1 MKLPF
6 KIKPSA
12 QAFRASF
19 FINIIALIFYFIL
32 NGGFSIND
40 LGYFLL
46 TFFTAS
52 IILEN
57 FLTSYKSR
65 LEEINI
71 LKDQENYRREFLGNV
86 SHELKTPLFTIQGYI
101 LTLIEGALKD
111 KKVRGKYL
119 RRSAKGVDRLISIV
133 KDLDL
138 ITQFESG
145 IKTVDKT
152 NFNIYELIENVYDL
166 MEFESEKNNIKLLI
180 NNKNITTVTV
190 NADKER
196 ILQVLTNLIVNSI
209 KYGKENG
216 YTEVK
221 VEEYDKDRIIVRVK
235 DNGEGIEDEHLPRLF
250 ERFYRIDKNRSRKK
264 GGSGLGLSIVKHII
278 DDLAFTQN
286 IITTKNDILSILKK
300 IQDLD
305 PPGVGAR
312 SLQECL
318 LIQLNKKTNSK
329 ESIFNSI
336 KIIESE
342 FELFSKKKFTKLSE
356 KLNLSDSELKAAI
369 NEISKLNPKPGG
381 SITSEF
387 SNNTIIPDF
396 ILKIQDGELIVELN
410 KRNSPELKLSNSYK
424 DILEGYKNDPN
435 KSKSQNQA
443 IQFLKQKLDSAKWFI
458 EAVEQR
464 YQTLFQ
470 TVNAIVTF
478 QNDYFLSGEESDL
491 KPMILKDI
499 AEKIN
504 MDISTVSRVANSKYI
519 DTPYGI
525 KLLKSYFSEGMVN
538 KDGDEIS
545 TIEIKKTLKLIIES
559 EDKAKP
565 LSDIELSENL
575 SNKGYKVARRTV
587 SKYREQLDI
596 PVARLRKEL
605 Q

>member
-6 KIKPSA
+6 KIQPSA

-32 NGGFSIND
+32 IGDFSIND
-40 LGYFLL
+40 LGYFIL

-57 FLTSYKSR
+57 FLKSYKSR

-152 NFNIYELIENVYDL
+152 DFNIYELIENVYDL
-166 MEFESEKNNIKLLI
+166 MEFESEKNNTKLLL
-180 NNKNITTVTV
+180 NNEKNSPVIV

-221 VEEYDKDRIIVRVK
+221 VEEYDKDRIIVRIK

-278 DDLAFTQN
+278 EAHQEQIFVE
-286 IITTKNDILSILKK
+286 SK
-300 IQDLD
+300 IGQ
-305 PPGVGAR
+305 G
-312 SLQECL
+312 
-318 LIQLNKKTNSK
+318 T
-329 ESIFNSI
+329 
-336 KIIESE
+336 
-342 FELFSKKKFTKLSE
+342 
-356 KLNLSDSELKAAI
+356 
-369 NEISKLNPKPGG
+369 
-381 SITSEF
+381 EF
-387 SNNTIIPDF
+387 SFT
-396 ILKIQDGELIVELN
+396 L
-410 KRNSPELKLSNSYK
+410 
-424 DILEGYKNDPN
+424 
-435 KSKSQNQA
+435 
-443 IQFLKQKLDSAKWFI
+443 QK
-458 EAVEQR
+458 
-464 YQTLFQ
+464 
-470 TVNAIVTF
+470 
-478 QNDYFLSGEESDL
+478 
-491 KPMILKDI
+491 P
-499 AEKIN
+499 
-504 MDISTVSRVANSKYI
+504 
-519 DTPYGI
+519 
-525 KLLKSYFSEGMVN
+525 
-538 KDGDEIS
+538 
-545 TIEIKKTLKLIIES
+545 
-559 EDKAKP
+559 
-565 LSDIELSENL
+565 
-575 SNKGYKVARRTV
+575 
-587 SKYREQLDI
+587 
-596 PVARLRKEL
+596 
-605 Q
+605 

>member
-6 KIKPSA
+6 KIQPSK

-19 FINIIALIFYFIL
+19 FINIIALIFYFIVI
-32 NGGFSIND
+32 GGFSIND
-40 LGYFLL
+40 LGYFIL

-57 FLTSYKSR
+57 FLKSYKLR

-145 IKTVDKT
+145 VKTVDKT
-152 NFNIYELIENVYDL
+152 DFNIYELIENVYDL
-166 MEFESEKNNIKLLI
+166 MEFESEKNNTKLLI
-180 NNKNITTVTV
+180 NNKNITPVIV

-278 DDLAFTQN
+278 EAHQEQIFVE
-286 IITTKNDILSILKK
+286 SK
-300 IQDLD
+300 IGQ
-305 PPGVGAR
+305 G
-312 SLQECL
+312 
-318 LIQLNKKTNSK
+318 T
-329 ESIFNSI
+329 
-336 KIIESE
+336 
-342 FELFSKKKFTKLSE
+342 
-356 KLNLSDSELKAAI
+356 
-369 NEISKLNPKPGG
+369 
-381 SITSEF
+381 EF
-387 SNNTIIPDF
+387 SFT
-396 ILKIQDGELIVELN
+396 L
-410 KRNSPELKLSNSYK
+410 
-424 DILEGYKNDPN
+424 
-435 KSKSQNQA
+435 
-443 IQFLKQKLDSAKWFI
+443 QK
-458 EAVEQR
+458 
-464 YQTLFQ
+464 
-470 TVNAIVTF
+470 
-478 QNDYFLSGEESDL
+478 
-491 KPMILKDI
+491 P
-499 AEKIN
+499 
-504 MDISTVSRVANSKYI
+504 
-519 DTPYGI
+519 
-525 KLLKSYFSEGMVN
+525 
-538 KDGDEIS
+538 
-545 TIEIKKTLKLIIES
+545 
-559 EDKAKP
+559 
-565 LSDIELSENL
+565 
-575 SNKGYKVARRTV
+575 
-587 SKYREQLDI
+587 
-596 PVARLRKEL
+596 
-605 Q
+605 